1 MGERRMTTHDATNPG
16 PGSDEGVEA
25 TAAFQDF
32 VTYRMSRVQAQLNAQ
47 AGAVLRQHG
56 DLTPARWRILSLIA
70 NGAPTRLMDICRLSG
85 MDKGQVSR
93 NLSRLVAA
101 GLLKSERDVNDL
113 RSQRIEITEEG
124 RETVERIFPVMR
136 ARHEYLLSQIP
147 DDDLEALRRALSV
160 LEDASARRDF

>member
-1 MGERRMTTHDATNPG
+1 MTTHDAINPEH
-16 PGSDEGVEA
+16 GSDTAGQGA
-25 TAAFQDF
+25 AAFQDF

-70 NGAPTRLMDICRLSG
+70 HGAPTRLMDICRLSG

-93 NLSRLVAA
+93 NLARLVAS

-113 RSQRIEITEEG
+113 RSQRIEITPEG
-124 RETVERIFPVMR
+124 RETVERIFPIMR
-136 ARHEYLLSQIP
+136 ARHEYLLSQVP
-147 DDDLEALRRALSV
+147 PDDLEALRRALGM
-160 LEDASARRDF
+160 LEEASARRDF

>member
-1 MGERRMTTHDATNPG
+1 MTAHGASNPK
-16 PGSDEGVEA
+16 PETTLEA
-25 TAAFQDF
+25 ASAFQDF

-70 NGAPTRLMDICRLSG
+70 GGAPTRLMEICRLSG

-101 GLLKSERDVNDL
+101 GLLSSERDTNDL
-113 RSQRIEITEEG
+113 RSQRIEITAEG
-124 RETVERIFPVMR
+124 AATVERIFPVMQ
-136 ARHEYLLSQIP
+136 ARHNFLLEQLP
-147 DDDLEALRRALSV
+147 DEDLEALRRALDV
-160 LEDASARRDF
+160 LEQASAKRDF